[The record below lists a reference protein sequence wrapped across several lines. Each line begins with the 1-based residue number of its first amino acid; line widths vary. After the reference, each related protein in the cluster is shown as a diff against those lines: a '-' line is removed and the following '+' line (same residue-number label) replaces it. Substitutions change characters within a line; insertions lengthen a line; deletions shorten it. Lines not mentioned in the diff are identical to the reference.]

1 MQIYDKKIPQGLE
14 VYEHTGKGYD
24 RTMHYGEWRVAFLNW
39 SDKFDASSEF
49 PPERHMLTDEVFILL
64 TGRATLEIGEKL
76 EKVRL
81 EAHKLYN
88 VRAGVWHRVKVSRD
102 ASLLIVENHSTG
114 PENSEYM
121 Y

>member
-1 MQIYDKKIPQGLE
+1 MKIELNGIPDGLE
-14 VYEHTGKGYD
+14 VYEHTGSGYE

-39 SDKFDASSEF
+39 AEKFDFSSDF
-49 PPERHMLTDEVFILL
+49 PPERHMLTDEVFVLL
-64 TGRATLEIGEKL
+64 SGTAVLEIGTDKKPVQLQPE
-76 EKVRL
+76 RI
-81 EAHKLYN
+81 YN

-102 ASLLIVENHSTG
+102 AKLLIVENHSTG

>member
-1 MQIYDKKIPQGLE
+1 MKIELNGIPDGLE
-14 VYEHTGKGYD
+14 AYEHTGSGYE

-39 SDKFDASSEF
+39 AEKFDFSSDF
-49 PPERHMLTDEVFILL
+49 SPERHMLTDEVFVLL
-64 TGRATLEIGEKL
+64 SGTAVLEIGTDKKPVQL
-76 EKVRL
+76 EPERI
-81 EAHKLYN
+81 YN

-102 ASLLIVENHSTG
+102 AKLLIVENHSTG